1 MLRTSFALVLTLALV
16 VPVAPLAAQA
26 DNGPS
31 IRFGV
36 MGGRTKP
43 AGDLSNGATNDWN
56 LGGLVLFGAPQ
67 SWIRFRLDGQWQ
79 RVQGTVAGGGLLCG
93 NCPYYTTARNLRVLD
108 ATANAVISTPVSESA
123 KLYLIGGVGVYNA
136 RTTLISSV
144 NASYTRESETA
155 TRAGINGGVGAT
167 FKVGRHDAFV
177 EARIHSLFGSS
188 AFSRDPFYDA
198 YPSNVRMLPFNVGFV
213 F

>member
-1 MLRTSFALVLTLALV
+1 MIRIRLVAALMLVSAV
-16 VPVAPLAAQA
+16 PLASQTVAGTPIQ
-26 DNGPS
+26 
-31 IRFGV
+31 FGV

-43 AGDLSNGATNDWN
+43 VGDLSNGAGTDWN
-56 LGGLVLFGAPQ
+56 VGGLVLFGASQ
-67 SWIRFRLDGQWQ
+67 SWLRFRLDGQWQ
-79 RVQGTVAGGGLLCG
+79 RIVGTVAGGGLA
-93 NCPYYTTARNLRVLD
+93 CPSCSYYTTARNLNVLD
-108 ATANAVISTPVSESA
+108 ATANAVISTPLSETA
-123 KLYLIGGVGVYNA
+123 RVYVIGGVGAYRA

-144 NASYTRESETA
+144 NANYSRVNESA

-177 EARIHSLFGSS
+177 EARIHNLFGSS

-198 YPSNVRMLPFNVGFV
+198 YPSNVRMLPINVGFV

>member
-1 MLRTSFALVLTLALV
+1 MLRTSFARVLTLALAAS
-16 VPVAPLAAQA
+16 VAPLAAQA

-31 IRFGV
+31 VQLGI

-43 AGDLSNGATNDWN
+43 LGDLSNGATNDWN
-56 LGGLVLFGAPQ
+56 LGGLVLFGAPN
-67 SWIRFRLDGQWQ
+67 SRLRFRLDGQWQ
-79 RVQGTVAGGGLLCG
+79 RIEGSLSGFALACG
-93 NCPYYTTARNLRVLD
+93 NCPYYTNRRNMRVLD
-108 ATANAVISTPVSESA
+108 ATANAVFNAPVSETA
-123 KLYLIGGVGVYNA
+123 KVYFIGGVGVYSA
-136 RTTLISSV
+136 RSTLISSV

-188 AFSRDPFYDA
+188 EFSRDPFYDA
-198 YPSNVRMLPFNVGFV
+198 YPSNVRMLPINVGFI

>member
-1 MLRTSFALVLTLALV
+1 MHRLSFVAVLMFAAAA
-16 VPVAPLAAQA
+16 PVAAQ
-26 DNGPS
+26 S
-31 IRFGV
+31 IAGTPIQFGV

-43 AGDLSNGATNDWN
+43 VGDLSNGANNDWN

-67 SWIRFRLDGQWQ
+67 SWLRFRLDGQWQ
-79 RVQGTVAGGGLLCG
+79 RIQGTVAGGGLA
-93 NCPYYTTARNLRVLD
+93 CPSCSYYTTARNLRVLD
-108 ATANAVISTPVSESA
+108 ATANAVISAPVSETA
-123 KLYLIGGVGVYNA
+123 HVYLIGGVGVYSA

-144 NASYTRESETA
+144 DANYTRQSESA

-167 FKVGRHDAFV
+167 FKLGRHDAFV

-198 YPSNVRMLPFNVGFV
+198 YPSNVRMLPLNVGFI